1 VNTPRVVGLSVG
13 GPRPAALDRLIY
25 AIGRDAA
32 VVNVGGHP
40 GPVDWMLVYRS
51 PLAVPEHIPA
61 VWFVGDATDADQ
73 LRHPDVVL
81 AADRALLDRCAT
93 TAPKVLMG
101 PALVQYDEARP
112 YAPYPRDRIRRARG
126 LPEAVVGEVGA
137 GELVWDSSVVDPKF
151 RSTIL
156 VTASAVVA
164 DRSAVVEAL
173 AYGAPT
179 VTDPATAAA
188 IGAVPGEHLLVGSD
202 VEQRRALAAGLALD
216 MATAARLSWAGRR
229 LFEEAFSVT
238 HLIRRVER
246 AAVRPAGPADRI
258 AAVLDDLGTPT
269 EAPIRRRATERQNLP
284 QQRTGS
290 LYLPSTIGEQ

>member
-1 VNTPRVVGLSVG
+1 MNAPRVVGLSVG

-32 VVNVGGHP
+32 VVNMGGHP

-51 PLAVPEHIPA
+51 PVAVPGHVPA
-61 VWFVGDATDADQ
+61 VWFVGDETDADQ

-81 AADRALLDRCAT
+81 AAEQKLLDRCAT
-93 TAPKVLMG
+93 SAPKVLMG
-101 PALVQYDEARP
+101 PALVDHDDAKP

-126 LPEAVVGEVGA
+126 LPATVVGEVGA
-137 GELVWDSSVVDPKF
+137 DGLVWDGTVVDPKF
-151 RSTIL
+151 RATVL
-156 VTASAVVA
+156 VSASAVIA
-164 DRSAVVEAL
+164 DRSAVLESL
-173 AYGAPT
+173 AWGAPT

-188 IGAVPGEHLLVGSD
+188 VGAVPGEHLLIGSD
-202 VEQRRALAAGLALD
+202 VAQRRALAAGLALD

-246 AAVRPAGPADRI
+246 AAVRPTGPADRI
-258 AAVLDDLGTPT
+258 AAVLDDLGTPAR
-269 EAPIRRRATERQNLP
+269 APIRGRAAARQNLP

-290 LYLPSTIGEQ
+290 LMLPSTIGEQ